1 MPHAAAPAD
10 DAHPHPVVLPPT
22 HTEHLLSLLLWAG
35 GAGGKLDRSPT
46 PRRGDNGDH
55 GGHSFL
61 LQAVQ
66 QVQVNTMVVGEGG
79 GGEGK
84 HQHTPGAE
92 IIKLSSELNVSL

>member
-55 GGHSFL
+55 GGHGFL

-66 QVQVNTMVVGEGG
+66 QVQVHSR
-79 GGEGK
+79 GK
-84 HQHTPGAE
+84 GWWGKSKDQDYSGSG
-92 IIKLSSELNVSL
+92 IKL